1 MSLRLLP
8 RSTQALGL
16 GSRGGSLARLTQALE
31 FSSITIGPDAPDA
44 EVPRALSR
52 LLVAART
59 EALPFRDW
67 HSQPISNHSLEHFE
81 RL

>member
-1 MSLRLLP
+1 MSFSGCYLARP
-8 RSTQALGL
+8 RRSIWEVA
-16 GSRGGSLARLTQALE
+16 GGSLATE
-31 FSSITIGPDAPDA
+31 GFSSITIGPDAPDA
-44 EVPRALSR
+44 EVPRTLSR

-67 HSQPISNHSLEHFE
+67 QFAAVVSNHSLEHFE